1 MSAQEPI
8 ERGNP
13 DAPTERGN
21 PDAPTEHE
29 PSDATAPAAMVLAQ
43 APDGV
48 PTITN
53 GDDLAARLTPVLAA
67 LTWPDGTTGVAEG
80 DVVVVASKVV
90 AKAEG
95 RLVAARDATERD
107 QVIAGET
114 VRVVATRERPDG
126 SVLRIVENR
135 QGLVMAAAGVDLSDV
150 PAGTALLLPEDPD
163 ASARRLRRGLHA
175 RLGVRPGVLIT
186 DTAGRPWR
194 RGVVDMAIG
203 AAGVRVLADHR
214 GRHDAYGRELQVT
227 VVNLADEIAAAAEL
241 VKGKAAGR
249 PVAVVRGMAHAVT
262 VEDGDGA
269 ATLIRP
275 PAEDMFRK
283 GVSEE

>member
-1 MSAQEPI
+1 MSAEQAGLPTSEP
-8 ERGNP
+8 GAAP
-13 DAPTERGN
+13 AAAPTAQ
-21 PDAPTEHE
+21 P
-29 PSDATAPAAMVLAQ
+29 TAPAHMVLAQ

-48 PTITN
+48 PTITR
-53 GDDLAARLTPVLAA
+53 GDDLAALLTPVLAA
-67 LTWPDGTTGVAEG
+67 LVWPDGSTGLAEG

-95 RLVAARDATERD
+95 RLVAARDDAERER
-107 QVIAGET
+107 VIAGET

-126 SVLRIVENR
+126 PALRIVENR
-135 QGLVMAAAGVDLSDV
+135 QGLVMAAAGVDASDV

-163 ASARRLRRGLHA
+163 ASARALRRGLHA
-175 RLGVRPGVLIT
+175 RSGVRPGVLVT

-214 GRHDAYGRELQVT
+214 GRRDAYGRELLTT
-227 VVNLADEIAAAAEL
+227 VVNVADEIAAAADL

-249 PVAVVRGMAHAVT
+249 PVAVVRGMGHAVT
-262 VEDGDGA
+262 FEDGDGA
-269 ATLIRP
+269 TALIRP
-275 PAEDMFRK
+275 PEEDMFRR
-283 GVSEE
+283 GVSEP